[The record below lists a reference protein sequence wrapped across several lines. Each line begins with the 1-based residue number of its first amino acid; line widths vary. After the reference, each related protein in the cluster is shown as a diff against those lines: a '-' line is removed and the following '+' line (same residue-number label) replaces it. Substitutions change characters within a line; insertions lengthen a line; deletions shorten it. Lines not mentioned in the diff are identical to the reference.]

1 MGGCWENA
9 ERDREHDYRVAAIVY
24 TVSAN
29 ERIRIAAIVRKDILR
44 NRDFFS
50 FIFLFLFLYI
60 LIYSLIVA
68 KQFES
73 YFES

>member
-1 MGGCWENA
+1 MN
-9 ERDREHDYRVAAIVY
+9 DYRDAQTVH

-29 ERIRIAAIVRKDILR
+29 ERIRIAAIVRQDSLR